1 MRDDL
6 ELLDDDL
13 AAGRIDASTYR
24 RRRDGLL
31 AGGPAGPVPVPP
43 GLPDVPPAAPAPPAA
58 VRDPDPFP
66 PPFRWDA
73 GAAPRRQPSP
83 PVPAHVT
90 VPPWGRGVLR
100 PTPGPAPGP
109 TQGPAPGPTSG
120 RTRGRMQGPEVF
132 APGGP
137 GPLAVLGT
145 VLVVALALAVLVA
158 SFLL

>member
-6 ELLDDDL
+6 ETLDDDL

-31 AGGPAGPVPVPP
+31 AADPADPADPADAPPVPAVPP
-43 GLPDVPPAAPAPPAA
+43 LPPPDSPDSPDSPDARAAAS

-66 PPFRWDA
+66 PPFRWDT

-90 VPPWGRGVLR
+90 TPPWHRGAAR
-100 PTPGPAPGP
+100 
-109 TQGPAPGPTSG
+109 PTSG
-120 RTRGRMQGPEVF
+120 ETRARMQGPEVF

-137 GPLAVLGT
+137 RPLAVLGA